1 MLQDRQCSLSHN
13 SIKCVPLHAVALLSN
28 INKYIKFCLSYTQS
42 LLIRFYK
49 EQLVEIPKSKERG
62 LVEFEP
68 LKEHL
73 SSSTVKDSLFQGISE
88 LIKSLLKDYFKLH
101 KTLLGTPRSCYL
113 LVIP

>member
-73 SSSTVKDSLFQGISE
+73 SSSTVKNP
-88 LIKSLLKDYFKLH
+88 YFKEFQSSS
-101 KTLLGTPRSCYL
+101 RAY
-113 LVIP
+113 